1 MFSIY
6 PFQKNKTPKSSRQKS
21 RQKLN
26 RWQGI
31 AIVETAIKP
40 DQTGRVKFQGS
51 HWNARCSKSVTLIAG
66 SRVEVIGIK
75 NISLI
80 VEPVD
85 H

>member
-6 PFQKNKTPKSSRQKS
+6 PFQKNKTPKSS

-40 DQTGRVKFQGS
+40 NQTGRVKFRGS